1 MTIIRSRQAFLYQTL
16 GAMALAVIVGLLL
29 GNLASDSFNRRGS
42 SGAER
47 EKAKAHGKRLGSG
60 GEAPSGGRE
69 LAEVSLEAG

>member
-1 MTIIRSRQAFLYQTL
+1 MFSIKTISSVKIEAP
-16 GAMALAVIVGLLL
+16 
-29 GNLASDSFNRRGS
+29 DSFNRWGG

-60 GEAPSGGRE
+60 GEAPRGGRE